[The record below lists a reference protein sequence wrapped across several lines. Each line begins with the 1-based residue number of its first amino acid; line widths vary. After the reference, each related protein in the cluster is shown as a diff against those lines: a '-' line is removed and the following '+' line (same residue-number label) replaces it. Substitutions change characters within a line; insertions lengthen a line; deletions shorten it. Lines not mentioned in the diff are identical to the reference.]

1 MNEHVNKEH
10 LLRESDDLFRLILE
24 NVDDLIA
31 VLDTEGERVY
41 NSPGYYRI
49 LKDNTAG
56 DSFAHVHPEDRSRI
70 KALFRQVV
78 QTGAGGRT
86 EYRYLT
92 GDGSIR
98 YIESQS
104 SVVKDDGGHVVNVLV
119 VSRDITERKQ
129 AEQAMQA
136 AKEAAE
142 AALERAT
149 MAERRIINISE
160 ETRERIGQELHDD
173 LGQHLTG
180 VAFLSEVLNKQ
191 LSAKN
196 WPEMHSV
203 TRITALINEAVVRTR
218 QLAQGLYP
226 VELKEAGLQAMLGQ
240 LANQLKSI
248 YGVDCEVKYDDNF
261 VTGSTSLAIN
271 LFRIA
276 QEAANN
282 AIKHGAATKISIAI
296 TLTPD
301 TCIFEIID
309 NGSGIDIAKQ
319 GGLGMHTMRYRATL
333 IGATF
338 ACEPMASGGTKVS
351 VKFPA

>member
-1 MNEHVNKEH
+1 MTEDANKER

-31 VLDTEGERVY
+31 VLDTQGTRIY

-70 KALFRQVV
+70 KSLFRQVV
-78 QTGAGGRT
+78 NTGSGGRT

-104 SVVKDDGGHVVNVLV
+104 SVVKNDAGQVINVLV
-119 VSRDITERKQ
+119 VSRDITERKL
-129 AEQAMQA
+129 AEQAMRA

-142 AALERAT
+142 AALERAVL
-149 MAERRIINISE
+149 AERRIISISE

-196 WPEMHSV
+196 WPEMQSV
-203 TRITALINEAVVRTR
+203 TRITTLINEAVARTR

-240 LANQLKSI
+240 LAYQLKSI
-248 YGVDCEVKYDDNF
+248 YGVECEVVYDENF
-261 VTGSTSLAIN
+261 VAANSSLAIN

-282 AIKHGAATKISIAI
+282 AIKHGSATKISITI
-296 TLTPD
+296 SLTAD
-301 TCIFEIID
+301 NCVFEITD
-309 NGSGIDIAKQ
+309 NGCGIDLSKH

-338 ACEPMASGGTKVS
+338 SCEPMASGGTRVT
-351 VKFPA
+351 VRFPA